1 MQYAPAREL
10 LHFIKNSPTCYHVT
24 ENIRQKLLANG
35 YTELSERERWEAAPG
50 GKYFVRRNGS
60 STIAFR
66 VPEMIDGGFAMAA
79 AHSDSPAFRLKE
91 HPDRRSAHYVQ
102 LSTEKYGGM
111 LMSTWFDRPLSVAG
125 RVFVRANGE
134 IVEKLVSVDRDLL
147 VIPNVAIHMNRTAND
162 GMKYLANID
171 TLPLLGGKD
180 SGGILPIVAKAAD
193 VAEND
198 ILGSDLFL
206 YCRGEGTLLGE
217 NEEYILSPKLDDLE
231 CACGCLEGFLAAKES
246 GNIAVCCIFDNEEV
260 GSSTKQGAGST
271 FLRDTL
277 RRIALCLG
285 KDEQELQMMLARS
298 FLVSADN
305 AHAQHP
311 NHGEY
316 ADPDNCPYMNEGV
329 VIKFNANQRYAT
341 DGRSCA
347 IVRAVC
353 ENAGVPVSVMAS
365 GMGMPSIG
373 IYSYELFTQ
382 YDVESIIRVGSAGAL
397 QKDLKLGDVVAGMGA
412 CTNSNYAA
420 QYGLGGTFA
429 PIADFQLLSA
439 AVESAKELGV
449 RMDVGNLY
457 SSDTFYDASN
467 PSLKW
472 ADMGVLAIEMEA
484 AALYCNA
491 AYTKKR
497 GLSLCSISDN
507 ILTGEELSP
516 EARQTSFTAMM
527 KIALETAVKMAAES
541 KK

>member
-1 MQYAPAREL
+1 MKKTLAKEL
-10 LHFIKNSPTCYHVT
+10 LQFIEKSPSTYHVI
-24 ENIRQKLLANG
+24 ENVRARLLASG
-35 YTELSERERWEAAPG
+35 YTELEENARWSLAHG
-50 GKYFVRRNGS
+50 GKYFLTRGGTS
-60 STIAFR
+60 CIAFR
-66 VPEMIDGGFAMAA
+66 VPEQTAHGFMLTAS
-79 AHSDSPAFRLKE
+79 HSDSPSFKIKE
-91 HPDRRSAHYVQ
+91 NPERTAAGHYLQ

-171 TLPLLGGKD
+171 TLPLLGGKE

-198 ILGSDLFL
+198 IRGSDLFL

-311 NHGEY
+311 NHSEY

-347 IVRAVC
+347 VFRAVC
-353 ENAGVPVSVMAS
+353 ENAGVPTQVMSNRS
-365 GMGMPSIG
+365 G
-373 IYSYELFTQ
+373 
-382 YDVESIIRVGSAGAL
+382 R
-397 QKDLKLGDVVAGMGA
+397 LKSNWIVAV
-412 CTNSNYAA
+412 CHPR
-420 QYGLGGTFA
+420 
-429 PIADFQLLSA
+429 PIASL
-439 AVESAKELGV
+439 
-449 RMDVGNLY
+449 
-457 SSDTFYDASN
+457 TF
-467 PSLKW
+467 
-472 ADMGVLAIEMEA
+472 
-484 AALYCNA
+484 
-491 AYTKKR
+491 R
-497 GLSLCSISDN
+497 SIF
-507 ILTGEELSP
+507 GP
-516 EARQTSFTAMM
+516 
-527 KIALETAVKMAAES
+527 
-541 KK
+541 

>member
-1 MQYAPAREL
+1 MSGMPAKEL

-24 ENIRQKLLANG
+24 ENIRQKLLSEG
-35 YTELSERERWEAAPG
+35 YHELSEREKWNVKPG
-50 GKYFVRRNGS
+50 GKYFVCRNGS
-60 STIAFR
+60 STVAFR
-66 VPEMIDGGFAMAA
+66 VPEALTGGFAMAA
-79 AHSDSPAFRLKE
+79 AHSDSPTFRLKE

-125 RVFVRANGE
+125 RIFVREDGGIA
-134 IVEKLVSVDRDLL
+134 EKLVNVDRDLL
-147 VIPNVAIHMNRTAND
+147 VIPNVAIHMNRTVND
-162 GMKYLANID
+162 GMKYMANVD
-171 TLPLLGGKD
+171 TLPLLGGKE
-180 SGGILPIVAKAAD
+180 SGGILPIVAKAAG
-193 VAEND
+193 VAESD

-231 CACGCLEGFLAAKES
+231 CACGCLSGFLAAKES

-285 KDEQELQMMLARS
+285 KDEQDFQMMLARS

-347 IVRAVC
+347 VFRSVC
-353 ENAGVPVSVMAS
+353 ERAGIPVQVMS
-365 GMGMPSIG
+365 NRS
-373 IYSYELFTQ
+373 
-382 YDVESIIRVGSAGAL
+382 
-397 QKDLKLGDVVAGMGA
+397 DLP
-412 CTNSNYAA
+412 
-420 QYGLGGTFA
+420 GG
-429 PIADFQLLSA
+429 
-439 AVESAKELGV
+439 
-449 RMDVGNLY
+449 
-457 SSDTFYDASN
+457 
-467 PSLKW
+467 
-472 ADMGVLAIEMEA
+472 
-484 AALYCNA
+484 
-491 AYTKKR
+491 
-497 GLSLCSISDN
+497 
-507 ILTGEELSP
+507 
-516 EARQTSFTAMM
+516 
-527 KIALETAVKMAAES
+527 
-541 KK
+541 